1 MIVGTVCG
9 PKEKGSFDY
18 YSFSDFITHFYE
30 STQKDF
36 KKSAKKTEEKIS
48 EIATSVMKK
57 SRDHAEYLN
66 QKMTT
71 TLETELQKVSQQF
84 KDCDGVIEKNM
95 AKLAKEVKRC
105 EAVNTRVQTEFQSM
119 SDTLEREGLR
129 IETAEASLK

>member
-1 MIVGTVCG
+1 
-9 PKEKGSFDY
+9 
-18 YSFSDFITHFYE
+18 
-30 STQKDF
+30 
-36 KKSAKKTEEKIS
+36 
-48 EIATSVMKK
+48 MKK

-66 QKMTT
+66 QKMTA

-105 EAVNTRVQTEFQSM
+105 EAVNTRVQKEFQSM

-129 IETAEASLK
+129 IETAEASLKQNLTMANEADDDLAKKIAAIEA